1 MLCMSGCVYVRG
13 MNLLVWE
20 HAEARSCHLDVL
32 HSSFSTFSSEPRSL
46 RDLGLTSLPRLV
58 LTHQHWHQ
66 LQPCPALHFGSRH
79 SNLGHPC
86 LHNKHFNPQSS
97 FQPQNQSNKIQWFS
111 IESKVFISGEY
122 SQMPSSQE
130 LNQNNL
136 GWNDLYS
143 GNKTIFF
150 KGEQVFKN
158 KLTKKNRLYTNQ
170 SPWQ

>member
-1 MLCMSGCVYVRG
+1 MLCMSGFVYVRG

-97 FQPQNQSNKIQWFS
+97 FQPQNQSNKIQWILHRIQGVHLWRIFTNA
-111 IESKVFISGEY
+111 FQSGAKPE
-122 SQMPSSQE
+122 QFRLE
-130 LNQNNL
+130 WL
-136 GWNDLYS
+136 
-143 GNKTIFF
+143 IFL
-150 KGEQVFKN
+150 Q
-158 KLTKKNRLYTNQ
+158 
-170 SPWQ
+170 